1 MEEKIYIWLFFLE
14 YYPIKKVTKEI
25 EKGKDPFILNLKEY
39 LIIMVNIIFVL
50 MAFGA
55 TIFNLNNLLIDLA
68 NIITIVSEY
77 HLANSH

>member
-1 MEEKIYIWLFFLE
+1 M
-14 YYPIKKVTKEI
+14 TKEI

-68 NIITIVSEY
+68 NIIIIVSEY

>member
-1 MEEKIYIWLFFLE
+1 MKTYF
-14 YYPIKKVTKEI
+14 KVFKDFG
-25 EKGKDPFILNLKEY
+25 KGKDPFILNFKEY

-55 TIFNLNNLLIDLA
+55 TIFNLNNLLIDLV
-68 NIITIVSEY
+68 NIIIIVSEY